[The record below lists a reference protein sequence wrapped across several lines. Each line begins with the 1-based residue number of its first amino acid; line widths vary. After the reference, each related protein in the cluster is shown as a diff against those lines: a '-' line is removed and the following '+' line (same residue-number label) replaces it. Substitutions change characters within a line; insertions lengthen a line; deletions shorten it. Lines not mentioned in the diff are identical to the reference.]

1 MLGGFTIHPYALG
14 GGTFN
19 HEPMRDRYL
28 LISKQEMKHLKR
40 KVDEKGFTPFM
51 LYKHGGVPKSTI
63 SQVLHGTRKNIK
75 ITTIYDIIST
85 MGMTM
90 DEFFND
96 PIFREVSE

>member
-1 MLGGFTIHPYALG
+1 MT
-14 GGTFN
+14 
-19 HEPMRDRYL
+19 
-28 LISKQEMKHLKR
+28 LIDAVSRRLHDVM
-40 KVDEKGFTPFM
+40 DEKGFTPFM

-96 PIFREVSE
+96 PIFREVIE

>member
-1 MLGGFTIHPYALG
+1 MT
-14 GGTFN
+14 
-19 HEPMRDRYL
+19 
-28 LISKQEMKHLKR
+28 LIDAVSRRLQDVME
-40 KVDEKGFTPFM
+40 EKGFTPFM
-51 LYKHGGVPKSTI
+51 LYKQGGVPKSTI